1 MAHPALV
8 TLAQELAALG
18 PALVPLIAEDDRF
31 LTLEW
36 HGGGLSHPM
45 LSGTDFWSISTGNVE
60 IEAEPYV
67 AAFPAP
73 AEIGARAQAA
83 FDATGIPMR
92 WHFAD
97 DDALDPALARRLPV
111 LAPMVTYARDGTITL
126 QTNDDDGSQARREPD
141 LACWSGPLRDM
152 QQPLPP
158 RSFGSLRARNG
169 YAVPRMRGASGRIHA
184 ASADLSERNEPVELR

>member
-1 MAHPALV
+1 LAHPALV

-73 AEIGARAQAA
+73 AEIGARARAA
-83 FDATGIPMR
+83 FDATGFPMR

-97 DDALDPALARRLPV
+97 DALDLALARRVPV
-111 LAPMVTYARDGTITL
+111 LAPMVTYARDGTIEV
-126 QTNDDDGSQARREPD
+126 QTNDDGGSEARREPD
-141 LACWSGPLRDM
+141 LAC
-152 QQPLPP
+152 
-158 RSFGSLRARNG
+158 
-169 YAVPRMRGASGRIHA
+169 
-184 ASADLSERNEPVELR
+184 

>member
-1 MAHPALV
+1 LAHPALV

-60 IEAEPYV
+60 IEPYI

-73 AEIGARAQAA
+73 ACQATRKWA
-83 FDATGIPMR
+83 PFGDNTDSAEGSIP
-92 WHFAD
+92 
-97 DDALDPALARRLPV
+97 LDRRG
-111 LAPMVTYARDGTITL
+111 R
-126 QTNDDDGSQARREPD
+126 
-141 LACWSGPLRDM
+141 
-152 QQPLPP
+152 
-158 RSFGSLRARNG
+158 
-169 YAVPRMRGASGRIHA
+169 RGASTAWKTHV
-184 ASADLSERNEPVELR
+184 P

>member
-1 MAHPALV
+1 MLAHPALV

-18 PALVPLIAEDDRF
+18 PALVPLIAEDDRS

-60 IEAEPYV
+60 IEPYV

-83 FDATGIPMR
+83 FDATGIAMR

-97 DDALDPALARRLPV
+97 DALDLALARRLPV
-111 LAPMVTYARDGTITL
+111 LEPMVTYA
-126 QTNDDDGSQARREPD
+126 
-141 LACWSGPLRDM
+141 
-152 QQPLPP
+152 
-158 RSFGSLRARNG
+158 
-169 YAVPRMRGASGRIHA
+169 
-184 ASADLSERNEPVELR
+184 

>member
-1 MAHPALV
+1 LAHPALV
-8 TLAQELAALG
+8 TLARDLAALG
-18 PALVPLIAEDDRF
+18 PALIPLIAEGDRF

-60 IEAEPYV
+60 IEGEPYV

-73 AEIGARAQAA
+73 VEIGTRAQAA

-97 DDALDPALARRLPV
+97 DALDLTLARRLPV
-111 LAPMVTYARDGTITL
+111 LAPMVTYARDGTIEL

-141 LACWSGPLRDM
+141 LACWSGLLQDMPEALTPSFLRF
-152 QQPLPP
+152 LE
-158 RSFGSLRARNG
+158 RAKRL
-169 YAVPRMRGASGRIHA
+169 RGAPVRGVSGLIPA
-184 ASADLSERNEPVELR
+184 AFADLSERN

>member
-1 MAHPALV
+1 V
-8 TLAQELAALG
+8 TLARDLAALG
-18 PALVPLIAEDDRF
+18 PALIPLIAEGDRF

-60 IEAEPYV
+60 IEGEPYV

-73 AEIGARAQAA
+73 VEIGARAQAA

-97 DDALDPALARRLPV
+97 DALDLTLARRLPV
-111 LAPMVTYARDGTITL
+111 LAPMVTYARDGTIEL

-141 LACWSGPLRDM
+141 LACWSGHCRTC
-152 QQPLPP
+152 QRPLPP
-158 RSFGSLRARNG
+158 RSFGSLSARNG
-169 YAVPRMRGASGRIHA
+169 CAAPQVRGVSGLIPA
-184 ASADLSERNEPVELR
+184 AFADLSERN